1 MFKFL
6 PGILLIQLVTA
17 GLVLLCVRWWQEP
30 QFIIVIVAF
39 GIILA
44 VLTTFWFGSIVQNMH
59 KSTHA
64 KMQAKH
70 FQDREKII
78 RRAEREKAQ
87 VTSESYRQREKAAQ
101 KASAKANL
109 KMGAALAVAVGAG
122 GVMIF
127 SQLVTVG
134 MMVLIASGSGL
145 AGYLFRVKQDR
156 LSWKNQLPLPKIL
169 PPATK
174 QIDAKK
180 TVSGKSKSN
189 TEDTVP
195 E

>member
-17 GLVLLCVRWWQEP
+17 GLVVLCVRWWQEP

-44 VLTTFWFGSIVQNMH
+44 VLTTFWFGSIVQNMQ

-87 VTSESYRQREKAAQ
+87 VTSESYRQREKATQ
-101 KASAKANL
+101 KANAKANV
-109 KMGAALAVAVGAG
+109 KMGAALAVAIGAG

-145 AGYLFRVKQDR
+145 AGYLFRVRQDR
-156 LSWKNQLPLPKIL
+156 LSWKNQLPLPKVTQQ
-169 PPATK
+169 ATK

-180 TVSGKSKSN
+180 PVSGKSKRN
-189 TEDTVP
+189 TEDIVQ